1 MFLLYISDL
10 NSVFSKAVTVHFSD
24 DTHFKKLSTIES
36 VINYEFK
43 KLAEWLRSNRLS
55 LNYGKSELVIFCS
68 KAKKKKK
75 KKSKKELDE
84 VTIKLKSLKYKINY
98 LGVVLDKFLSCDDH
112 VNNLCKKLAQTN
124 GILSKLCHSVPQK
137 AFVSEYF
144 SLFYSFYTAPLH
156 GNLLQKPIL
165 IKSSFCKGNVYA

>member
-1 MFLLYISDL
+1 MKFFD
-10 NSVFSKAVTVHFSD
+10 
-24 DTHFKKLSTIES
+24 KKQ
-36 VINYEFK
+36 
-43 KLAEWLRSNRLS
+43 
-55 LNYGKSELVIFCS
+55 
-68 KAKKKKK
+68 KKKKK

-137 AFVSEYF
+137 ACVSVYF

-156 GNLLQKPIL
+156 GNLLQKLIL

>member
-68 KAKKKKK
+68 K
-75 KKSKKELDE
+75 

-137 AFVSEYF
+137 ACVSEYF

>member
-43 KLAEWLRSNRLS
+43 KLAEWLRSNKLS
-55 LNYGKSELVIFCS
+55 LNYGKSELAIFCS

-84 VTIKLKSLKYKINY
+84 VTIKLESLKYKINY

-124 GILSKLCHSVPQK
+124 GILSKLCLLFHKRRVFQYISPCFTHFIQLLCM
-137 AFVSEYF
+137 AIYF
-144 SLFYSFYTAPLH
+144 KNQT
-156 GNLLQKPIL
+156 
-165 IKSSFCKGNVYA
+165 